1 MITAGPKS
9 RRAFMKA
16 AWAGLGV
23 FSLWLMNIMTRRDD
37 DLPENATKTL
47 TVPMATGESVRFFDS
62 AIVVQEQNA
71 VAVYSSHCTHLGC
84 RINRVEGNQ
93 LVCPCHGSRFNLE
106 GDVLHGPALHGLQP
120 LAVEVDRGAS
130 LLHITLSK

>member
-1 MITAGPKS
+1 
-9 RRAFMKA
+9 MKA
-16 AWAGLGV
+16 AWAGLGG
-23 FSLWLMNIMTRRDD
+23 FTLWLMNTMARRDD
-37 DLPENATKTL
+37 DLPENAAKTL

-62 AIVVQEQNA
+62 AIVVQKQNE

-84 RINRVEGNQ
+84 RINRVDGNQ

-106 GDVLHGPALHGLQP
+106 GQVLHGPALHGLQP
-120 LAVEVDRGAS
+120 LAFEVDRGAS